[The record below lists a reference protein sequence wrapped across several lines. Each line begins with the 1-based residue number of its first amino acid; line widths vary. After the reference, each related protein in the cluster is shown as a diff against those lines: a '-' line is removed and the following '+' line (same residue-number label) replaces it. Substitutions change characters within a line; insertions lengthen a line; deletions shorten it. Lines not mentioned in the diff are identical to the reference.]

1 MSATNIGIMTLPAG
15 TALEPYRRLKISS
28 NTWVYAGLG
37 EDHVATSQDAYASG
51 DDAIGNLQS
60 LPDVFKLSM
69 ATTCSAGDT
78 IYGAANGQGSTTKS
92 GPPIGTAKLAV
103 TAANGV
109 AEIIKL
115 MPEPSKR
122 TWTVKGG
129 TGGAAFTLNHPFPA
143 SPLVGI
149 VQVWTAAGAPRAIT
163 SAVWSATQVVV
174 TPAANAADDVYA
186 IMAFDS
192 SDISA

>member
-37 EDHVATSQDAYASG
+37 ENHVATSQDAYASG

-69 ATTCSAGDT
+69 ATTCSAGDI

-92 GPPIGTAKLAV
+92 GNPVGTAKLAV

-115 MPEPSKR
+115 QPTADYR
-122 TWTVKGG
+122 LWTHFETL
-129 TGGAAFTLNHPFPA
+129 TGAGPHTITHPFPA
-143 SPLVGI
+143 APAGSLVQILSSAGVLRVI
-149 VQVWTAAGAPRAIT
+149 TNVVWDATTA
-163 SAVWSATQVVV
+163 VV
-174 TPAANAADDVYA
+174 TVTSGATGDIISVIAWN
-186 IMAFDS
+186 S
-192 SDISA
+192 SDV